1 MYYWPEM
8 PKYVAFLRAV
18 NVGGRVI
25 KMQELKKV
33 FDSLRFSNVETFIAS
48 GNVVFE
54 AKAADSAK
62 LERTIEAALR
72 KAFGYDVTTFVRSV
86 DEVRETAQLRPFPA
100 SAFTH
105 GAIVYVAFLSSAP
118 DTNGKRK
125 IKALESDVDE
135 FHVAGRELHWLCRK
149 QLEGRRSAGPPLE
162 KVLGVKATVRNVRT
176 VVRIAERYCNGS
188 T

>member
-1 MYYWPEM
+1 M

-54 AKAADSAK
+54 AKETDSAP
-62 LERTIEAALR
+62 LERKIEAALR

-86 DEVRETAQLRPFPA
+86 EEVRETARLKPFPP

-118 DTNGKRK
+118 GADGRRK
-125 IKALESDVDE
+125 VKSLESDVDE
-135 FHVAGRELHWLCRK
+135 FHLAGRDLHWLCRK

-162 KVLGVKATVRNVRT
+162 KVLGMKATVRNART
-176 VVRIAERYCNGS
+176 VVRIAERYCGS
-188 T
+188 Q